1 MIFLASCM
9 RNNLLIINNIY
20 RASKLGAIFSKI
32 FKFSSPPKE
41 SIMTPRSRKPLM
53 LPGALVGG
61 GTTVADQTTAMLQSS
76 FSSLREEDES
86 DVAAAIDGN
95 SSNTA
100 SNRLMCRSKSEG
112 DFNEILLDDQRQLL
126 HTKVLSEGSKLS
138 LVAGDAAAAATQ
150 QSLSSPFR

>member
-1 MIFLASCM
+1 
-9 RNNLLIINNIY
+9 
-20 RASKLGAIFSKI
+20 
-32 FKFSSPPKE
+32 
-41 SIMTPRSRKPLM
+41 MTPRSRKPLM

-61 GTTVADQTTAMLQSS
+61 GTAVADQTTAMLQSS

-86 DVAAAIDGN
+86 DVAVGGN
-95 SSNTA
+95 SSSIA

-112 DFNEILLDDQRQLL
+112 DFNEILLVDQRQLL

-138 LVAGDAAAAATQ
+138 LVAGDAAAATQ